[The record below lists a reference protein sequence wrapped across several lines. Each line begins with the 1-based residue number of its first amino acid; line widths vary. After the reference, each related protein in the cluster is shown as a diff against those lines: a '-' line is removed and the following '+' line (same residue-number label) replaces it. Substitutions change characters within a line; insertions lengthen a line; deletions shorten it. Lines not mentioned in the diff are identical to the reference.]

1 MEKSFGEILGGTLG
15 LCLAP
20 VIVVWLLSYFLM
32 KKTLRVHI
40 PYGFLQ
46 GVSLV
51 GAYLLTA
58 IFVALVGVSNSFNI
72 VLIVAFVAS
81 VLSIYAVSKIKM

>member
-1 MEKSFGEILGGTLG
+1 MEKSFGEMLGASFG
-15 LCLAP
+15 LCLFP
-20 VIVVWLLSYFLM
+20 VIVFWLISYVFM
-32 KKTLRVHI
+32 KKI
-40 PYGFLQ
+40 IKIQIAFGFLQ

-58 IFVALVGVSNSFNI
+58 IFVALVGVSNFNS

-81 VLSIYAVSKIKM
+81 ILSIYAVSKIKI